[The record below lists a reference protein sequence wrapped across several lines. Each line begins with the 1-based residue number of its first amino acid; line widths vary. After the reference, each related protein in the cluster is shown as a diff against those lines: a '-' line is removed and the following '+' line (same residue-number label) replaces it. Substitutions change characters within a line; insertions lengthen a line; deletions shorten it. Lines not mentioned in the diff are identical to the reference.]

1 MVQSYKKKLTYASK
15 SQEKFSFFSF
25 YKQISMSK
33 IMLYIKRKKAKTIL
47 VLPLLYAVTHSA
59 LLYSALRDINK
70 YVVAFVMRKSSV
82 LTVGTSVFK
91 KALQR
96 YNFFLNCAIV

>member
-33 IMLYIKRKKAKTIL
+33 IILYKKE
-47 VLPLLYAVTHSA
+47 
-59 LLYSALRDINK
+59 N
-70 YVVAFVMRKSSV
+70 
-82 LTVGTSVFK
+82 K
-91 KALQR
+91 KALQS
-96 YNFFLNCAIV
+96 YNSFLNCAIVRKLFFEEFTNCQLNMTK

>member
-25 YKQISMSK
+25 YKQISKSK
-33 IMLYIKRKKAKTIL
+33 IMLYKKRKKAKPIL

-82 LTVGTSVFK
+82 LTVGTSVSK
-91 KALQR
+91 KR
-96 YNFFLNCAIV
+96 CKGTIFF

>member
-33 IMLYIKRKKAKTIL
+33 IILYKKEKRQKPFWYYL
-47 VLPLLYAVTHSA
+47 FFSAVTHSA
-59 LLYSALRDINK
+59 LPYSALRDINK
-70 YVVAFVMRKSSV
+70 
-82 LTVGTSVFK
+82 
-91 KALQR
+91 
-96 YNFFLNCAIV
+96 

>member
-33 IMLYIKRKKAKTIL
+33 IFSFLFIVPNDSTISSFPLIRVGHNFSLYL
-47 VLPLLYAVTHSA
+47 F
-59 LLYSALRDINK
+59 D
-70 YVVAFVMRKSSV
+70 
-82 LTVGTSVFK
+82 
-91 KALQR
+91 
-96 YNFFLNCAIV
+96 FFT

>member
-33 IMLYIKRKKAKTIL
+33 IILYIKRKKGKTHFGITSSL
-47 VLPLLYAVTHSA
+47 RSHPFCIAVLSIAGY
-59 LLYSALRDINK
+59 K
-70 YVVAFVMRKSSV
+70 
-82 LTVGTSVFK
+82 
-91 KALQR
+91 
-96 YNFFLNCAIV
+96 